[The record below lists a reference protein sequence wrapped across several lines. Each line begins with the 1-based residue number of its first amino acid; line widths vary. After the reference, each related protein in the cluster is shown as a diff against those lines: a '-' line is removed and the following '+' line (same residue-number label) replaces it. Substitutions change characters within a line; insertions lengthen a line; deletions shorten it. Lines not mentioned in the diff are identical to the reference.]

1 MKVSELQI
9 QARIQPLKPGKVNPA
24 PAQKGTDVRQ
34 KEAPSFGEVLRKT
47 VDQNETIR
55 FSSHALRRLEERNLT
70 LTDSQ
75 LHRLNEGVRQLNA
88 RGSQNSV
95 ILLDNTAYVV
105 SVRNKTVVTAVNNAA
120 ENNNIFTNIDS
131 MAIV

>member
-1 MKVSELQI
+1 
-9 QARIQPLKPGKVNPA
+9 
-24 PAQKGTDVRQ
+24 
-34 KEAPSFGEVLRKT
+34 
-47 VDQNETIR
+47 
-55 FSSHALRRLEERNLT
+55 T

>member
-9 QARIQPLKPGKVNPA
+9 QARIQPLKPGKLNP
-24 PAQKGTDVRQ
+24 PPSQKGPDVRQ
-34 KEAPSFGEVLRKT
+34 KEIPSFGEVLRKT
-47 VDQNETIR
+47 VDQNETVR